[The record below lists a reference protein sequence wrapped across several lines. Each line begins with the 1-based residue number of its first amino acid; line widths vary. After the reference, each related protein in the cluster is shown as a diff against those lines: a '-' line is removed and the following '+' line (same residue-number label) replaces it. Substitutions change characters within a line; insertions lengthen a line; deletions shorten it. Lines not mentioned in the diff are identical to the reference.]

1 MVNWHKLQAGQWRIR
16 FIRRALYL
24 PALSAIKPNE
34 QFKNLFIRFV
44 LKHGIKMKGGLAA
57 QRKLIGLIF
66 VKKVNCVLNKKH
78 KKSKKEIEIEA
89 I

>member
-1 MVNWHKLQAGQWRIR
+1 MVNWHKLQAGQWGIR

-66 VKKVNCVLNKKH
+66 VKKLIVCSIKNIKNQKK
-78 KKSKKEIEIEA
+78 KLR
-89 I
+89 